1 MQTQTPRPKFSMFIT
16 FQCIYT
22 LRTSNVSSSMIE
34 ETQKKGEGKG
44 KKTTLKPASE
54 FRFNLLQATT
64 GYPNVTDKHDT
75 FKKQQFY
82 SMVIH
87 LQEFSVNTKTELW
100 HKTLK
105 KFHHTELASQDPE
118 GT

>member
-1 MQTQTPRPKFSMFIT
+1 MFIT
-16 FQCIYT
+16 FQRIQT
-22 LRTSNVSSSMIE
+22 IRTSIVRSSMVI
-34 ETQKKGEGKG
+34 ETQKEGEGKG
-44 KKTTLKPASE
+44 GKKTLNPASE
-54 FRFNLLQATT
+54 FRFNLLQTTT
-64 GYPNVTDKHDT
+64 GYANVTDKHVT

-87 LQEFSVNTKTELW
+87 LQEFSMNTKTELW

>member
-1 MQTQTPRPKFSMFIT
+1 MVI
-16 FQCIYT
+16 
-22 LRTSNVSSSMIE
+22 
-34 ETQKKGEGKG
+34 ETQKECEGKG
-44 KKTTLKPASE
+44 EKKETPNLASE
-54 FRFNLLQATT
+54 FRFNLLQTTT
-64 GYPNVTDKHDT
+64 GYANVTDKHVT

-105 KFHHTELASQDPE
+105 KFHHTELASQDPA